1 MLQAA
6 LKKGYKMNLRK
17 LNLFKVSLKYQNNGR
32 FETNIVIIS
41 NIMKMFRLSNNK
53 HMHTTILGAHKL
65 SFVSIFSIYFRI

>member
-32 FETNIVIIS
+32 FETNIIIIS
-41 NIMKMFRLSNNK
+41 NIKKMFRLSKNK
-53 HMHTTILGAHKL
+53 HVHTTILLK
-65 SFVSIFSIYFRI
+65 